1 MIIWTTAGLF
11 SIVEDENPYYV
22 NIEARNKEEAETLK
36 STLRLVDLEDE
47 ITDEYPVLHGYV
59 LQLLK
64 TDAQEWLR
72 FEFDHWLKEPLARQ
86 FGKLEDSRSA
96 IALEKL
102 FMNLEK

>member
-22 NIEARNKEEAETLK
+22 IIEARNKDEAEILK

-47 ITDEYPVLHGYV
+47 ITNEYQTRHGYA
-59 LQLLK
+59 LRLLK

-72 FEFDHWLKEPLARQ
+72 FEFDHWMKEPLARQ
-86 FGKLEDSRSA
+86 FGKLEDTQSA
-96 IALEKL
+96 IALEQL
-102 FMNLEK
+102 LMNLEK

>member
-11 SIVEDENPYYV
+11 SLVEDENPYYV
-22 NIEARNKEEAETLK
+22 VIEARDVAEADTLR

-47 ITDEYPVLHGYV
+47 IDDEFQTPHGYA
-59 LQLLK
+59 LRLLK

-72 FEFDHWLKEPLARQ
+72 FEFDHWMKEPLARQ
-86 FGKLEDSRSA
+86 FGKLEDTRSA

-102 FMNLEK
+102 LMNLEK

>member
-11 SIVEDENPYYV
+11 SLVEDVNPYYV
-22 NIEARNKEEAETLK
+22 IIEARDRAEAETLK

-47 ITDEYPVLHGYV
+47 ITDEYPTPHGYA
-59 LQLLK
+59 LRLLK

-72 FEFDHWLKEPLARQ
+72 FEFDHWMKEPLARQ
-86 FGKLEDSRSA
+86 FGKLEDSQSA

-102 FMNLEK
+102 LMNLEK